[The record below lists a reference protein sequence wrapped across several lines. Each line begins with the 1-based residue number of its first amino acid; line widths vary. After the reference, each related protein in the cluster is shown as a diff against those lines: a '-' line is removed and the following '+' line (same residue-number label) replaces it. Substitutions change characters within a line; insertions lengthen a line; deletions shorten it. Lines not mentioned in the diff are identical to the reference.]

1 MERNNPTGPPPTIMT
16 GVVVVVVL
24 RFGVCIFRVVTAA
37 SNSLV
42 RSNASRFDVEE

>member
-16 GVVVVVVL
+16 GVVVVVV

-42 RSNASRFDVEE
+42 RSNASRFDVE